1 MKIRHALI
9 LTAIVTLLAA
19 CNFTL
24 AADITPPPGYVEPT
38 PMPTLGALY
47 PASAPDIANGKIIY
61 TEKCAPCH
69 GTGGLGDGQQGKQLP
84 VTVAAF
90 ALPETAHKA
99 TPAQWFTVVSQG
111 NLDRFMPPFASLN
124 DQQKWDVVAYAFT
137 FHMTDEQVESGKGL
151 FEAKCAECHADGF
164 TTEFMAGKSADNIT
178 FAISNGYKD
187 MPAIDMPEEDA
198 YAIASYLRMQT
209 VALPAA
215 PTAVPATE
223 TPVSAETVTPSA
235 ETTPVDGTQAAVT
248 PEANTEAA
256 GTPQAAAEA
265 TVTTEATL
273 AAGFG
278 TVSGALDNQTGAALP
293 SGVRV
298 TLKALEHGA
307 DPNTGPTEISSLE
320 TTASAD
326 GKFVFENIEI
336 PENRI
341 FIAEAIV
348 NGQTYQSDF
357 AVVEAGMTELVIPT
371 IAIFDSSDDFSVLT
385 IDSLQLHFDFAN
397 ETEVQIFGVYTIS
410 NPTDKSIQVKMEA
423 QQAIP
428 FVPFPDGSTPLGYEA
443 TQDTAAFVQTVDGF
457 AMPPSTTPYGLIAF
471 ASYPK
476 SDKIVVSQTVPLP
489 ISGVSILLPEGL
501 KAEGDQLTDAGVQT
515 MQSASF
521 QIYTT
526 GALKKDETLEF
537 TITGKVK
544 DTTVNADI
552 TQNKTLLIGV
562 GSFGVVL
569 ILAGVWLFLR
579 DRKREVEVDEEDEDE
594 FDDPDSLMDAII
606 ALDDLH
612 RAGKL
617 SDEAYQKRREEL
629 KNALKR
635 KS

>member
-1 MKIRHALI
+1 MKLRHAIL
-9 LTAIVTLLAA
+9 LTAIAILLTA

-24 AADITPPPGYVEPT
+24 AADVTPPPGYVEPT
-38 PMPTLGALY
+38 PMPTLGPLS

-69 GTGGLGDGQQGKQLP
+69 GQNGLGDGQQGKQLP

-124 DQQKWDVVAYAFT
+124 DQEKWDVVAYAFT
-137 FHMTDEQVESGKGL
+137 FHMTDEQVASGKDL
-151 FEAKCAECHADGF
+151 FEAKCTECHADGF
-164 TTEFMAGKSADNIT
+164 TQEFMAGKSADNIA

-187 MPAIDMPEEDA
+187 MLAIDMPEEDA

-215 PTAVPATE
+215 PVAVSATE
-223 TPVSAETVTPSA
+223 TPVSAETGTPSA

-248 PEANTEAA
+248 PEA
-256 GTPQAAAEA
+256 GTPQAAAEV

-278 TVSGALDNQTGAALP
+278 TVSGAIDNQTGEALP
-293 SGVRV
+293 SGIKV
-298 TLKALEHGA
+298 TLSALEHGA
-307 DPNTGPTEISSLE
+307 DPNTGPSEIASLE
-320 TTASAD
+320 TTANAD
-326 GKFVFENIEI
+326 GTFVFENVEI

-348 NGQTYQSDF
+348 NGQSYQSEF

-397 ETEVQIFGVYTIS
+397 ETDVQIFGVYTIS
-410 NPTDKSIQVKMEA
+410 NPTDKSIQIKMEA

-443 TQDTAAFVQTVDGF
+443 TQDTAAFVQTADGF

-476 SDKIVVSQTVPLP
+476 ADTIVVSQSVPLP

-501 KAEGDQLTDAGVQT
+501 KAEGDQLTDEGVQT
-515 MQSASF
+515 MQNASF
-521 QIYTT
+521 HIYTT
-526 GALKKDETLEF
+526 GALKKDETLKF
-537 TITGKVK
+537 TITGKVQ
-544 DTTVNADI
+544 DTTVNPNI
-552 TQNKTLLIGV
+552 MQNK
-562 GSFGVVL
+562 
-569 ILAGVWLFLR
+569 
-579 DRKREVEVDEEDEDE
+579 
-594 FDDPDSLMDAII
+594 
-606 ALDDLH
+606 
-612 RAGKL
+612 
-617 SDEAYQKRREEL
+617 
-629 KNALKR
+629 
-635 KS
+635 

>member
-1 MKIRHALI
+1 MKLRHAI
-9 LTAIVTLLAA
+9 LLTSIAILLTA

-24 AADITPPPGYVEPT
+24 AADVTPPPGYVEPT
-38 PMPTLGALY
+38 PMPTLGPLS

-69 GTGGLGDGQQGKQLP
+69 GQNGLGDGQQGKQLP

-124 DQQKWDVVAYAFT
+124 DQEKWDVVAYAFT
-137 FHMTDEQVESGKGL
+137 FHMTDEQVESGQGL

-178 FAISNGYKD
+178 FAISNGYKE

-215 PTAVPATE
+215 PVAVSATE
-223 TPVSAETVTPSA
+223 TPVSAETGTPSA

-248 PEANTEAA
+248 PEA
-256 GTPQAAAEA
+256 GTPQAEAEV

-278 TVSGALDNQTGAALP
+278 TVSGAIDNQTGDALP
-293 SGVRV
+293 SGIKV
-298 TLKALEHGA
+298 TLSALEHGA
-307 DPNTGPTEISSLE
+307 DPNTGPSEIASLE
-320 TTASAD
+320 TTANAD
-326 GKFVFENIEI
+326 GTFVFENVEI

-348 NGQTYQSDF
+348 NGQSYQSEF

-397 ETEVQIFGVYTIS
+397 ETDVQIFGVYTIS
-410 NPTDKSIQVKMEA
+410 NPTDKSIQIKMEA

-443 TQDTAAFVQTVDGF
+443 TQDTAAFVQTADGF

-476 SDKIVVSQTVPLP
+476 ADTIVVSQSVPLP

-501 KAEGDQLTDAGVQT
+501 KAEGDQLTDEGVQT
-515 MQSASF
+515 MQNASF
-521 QIYTT
+521 HIYTT
-526 GALKKDETLEF
+526 GALKKDETLKF
-537 TITGKVK
+537 TITGKVQ
-544 DTTVNADI
+544 DTTVNPNI
-552 TQNKTLLIGV
+552 MQNKALLISV
-562 GSFGVVL
+562 GAFGVVL

-579 DRKREVEVDEEDEDE
+579 DRKREVEVDEENEDE